1 MRVQTRLIILSLM
14 LLSLSAS
21 AMALTIDVY
30 PRHVQ
35 NSAGDNVNV
44 VFRVTENSTPLNNMA
59 VNFITNLGTLNSTSI
74 LTNASGYG
82 QIFLTS
88 TDSGIATLNAIVG
101 NISNTTNIAFSPVSP
116 QSIII
121 SESKNPVTAGNIT
134 TVRIGMLDQ
143 FGNVNNTAKMT
154 LNITI
159 EDVYG
164 NVNETQIIRTPFTLT
179 HIKASNLTDTGKADI
194 VLTNSVTS
202 DENISLELNS
212 TIAGNINISASSGGV
227 ISSKNIEVLPAE
239 PHGIT
244 LWYNKEYTVNTTSD
258 ITVCVYD
265 MYDNPVRNSL
275 VRFNAAAPAH
285 TIYNSP
291 NKYNSLYLSNPSI
304 ITGIDGLA
312 VTEFRTDKRAGAN
325 TINIT
330 VANTTLGTEITITG
344 LSDVVDNLFLT
355 PSPAFAYANNQDI
368 YKLIAQPVDQFL
380 NPIIPDGFPIN
391 EQVVFYSGSSSA
403 IVTLNQEGKAT
414 MRVGPTPYVENVT
427 INATY
432 RNAGGYTNIT
442 NSTTLKFIPGSNL
455 SLEIYCSPDT
465 LLTQNLN
472 GNHENTVKVVA
483 LDQWGHTLPGVNLTV
498 TTTNSTVGYL
508 SLNGVNATTIH
519 TTTNDF
525 GKATLNYWSTAI
537 PGTTTIR
544 ATAGNATIS
553 APITTKNVPF
563 VSTNISIEPESLNS
577 GGIVN
582 VTTVVS
588 VEGELQVTRPA
599 ASAMLVLDRSG
610 SMDPDYY
617 AGSPLDV
624 VLVIDRSGSMSGT
637 PIVDA
642 KEAAKEFVDNLVSNS
657 KVGIVSFATTSTV
670 NRGMTSLNV
679 YNNRLLVDTSISSL
693 SAGGYTAMGDG
704 MAAANNL
711 LINNGRSES
720 KKVMVVLTDGET
732 NTGSDPEDSIPVANA
747 NGITI
752 YTIGLGDVDESLLDY
767 IASET
772 GGKYYY
778 APDSSQLRSV
788 YNAIAQELSDYD
800 ISDVEYGV
808 EGFTSYDY
816 VFQDSLVNTI
826 PINETIND
834 LKVQL
839 EYENSSYDLHLQL
852 ISPSGVV
859 YGPNHNTTGYYPQSG
874 TSEYIWV
881 QPVSYV
887 YPDDDDDSV
896 ETGNWTVRVTGSG
909 SGSEHFTISTYIDKK
924 SAAQL
929 SSHAFISSFDENRGD
944 KAGLAL
950 YSFEGNSLSDTQASY
965 ILKNSTWVG
974 YFTVQT
980 TGRYNFDL
988 SWDDSS
994 NIEACL
1000 YDGTDLL
1007 DSSSGAGA
1015 CEVSSVLFA
1024 GETYYLDITKGA
1036 VSSDDTHFVVNV
1048 TTLPLDTI
1056 MTAYYD
1062 STVTPKFRTWN
1073 DSQWSIEK
1081 SAKNVGGYPYF
1092 VLLES
1097 IPVRSEIMMVTG
1109 DNDNDINVQMWNGIS
1124 WGSVSELSN
1133 YFNYFN
1139 NYYENFKRGFDVKY
1153 EQLSGDAVVVYM
1165 DRNINFRIPQYKI
1178 WDGSSW
1184 SSASATASTITDPG
1198 KVGWIRLEA
1207 NPKSDEMVLVT
1218 LDSSKYIRA
1227 QAWNGNSWGDPISIT
1242 NNAKTSDY
1250 QCFDVA
1256 YEQSTGRAIIVWADS
1271 NYVKYRIWNGN
1282 SWESEQNLHSFSNS
1296 VCWLK
1301 LAADPHSNNMILLS
1315 QDTANDIYANTWTGS
1330 SWSSSRLLENNAGT
1344 SSRRTVDVAFEQ
1356 SSGTGLVVWGDM
1368 TSIPKYEIWN
1378 GVSWSNE
1385 ASASNFGL
1393 GSTMWVQL
1401 TPDPLSDEI
1410 FLMTSDDSYDLNI
1423 QKWTGSSWSSATEV
1437 ETSSSNSYECFD
1449 IAYNSQEASAESVPV
1464 LWTKWTAEVTST
1476 LNNDSLAHLGNSIDT
1491 ITADG
1496 LTAIDEGLFVAN
1508 NELASVNGSSTIVLM
1523 TDGLDNAGYHSLLKE
1538 AHKAKENNT
1547 VIYTVGFG
1555 KSESEVD
1562 PMLLEVANVTG
1573 GEYYFAPNSSVLKN
1587 IFKGIAE
1594 QITNFSA
1601 QGPVLNIQVP
1611 NNYATYAG
1619 TADATYISGS
1629 SNFTTGDRSSFITP
1643 KYPPRGNGE
1652 PIITTLS
1659 NRSVL
1664 SWQLP
1669 TLSPGEKWGIWY
1681 QMVVEGIGYVPLI
1694 MTESNISYMDLS
1706 GTNIQ
1711 SSLPGG
1717 GSAISGSSAGI
1728 DPDSLGSLTIEANKP
1743 LMLIN
1748 ESSEL
1753 TLEVRDT
1760 TGNYTSAYVILY
1772 TNLGSLNGQEVRV
1785 NVTVDG
1791 RRTLNFLSETAGNA
1805 NIRAYAYNVNNVSDT
1820 KECGKLLVI
1829 RPKGMIRIN

>member
-1 MRVQTRLIILSLM
+1 MKAPTRLMILSLM
-14 LLSLSAS
+14 LLSLSVS

-30 PRHVQ
+30 PLHVQ
-35 NSAGDNVNV
+35 NNAGDNVSIV
-44 VFRVTENSTPLNNMA
+44 VRVTENSSPLSNMA
-59 VNFITNLGTLNSTSI
+59 VNFITNLGTLNSAST

-82 QIFLTS
+82 RVFLT
-88 TDSGIATLNAIVG
+88 TTESGIATLNASVG
-101 NISNTTNIAFSPVSP
+101 SVSKIANITFSPLSP
-116 QSIII
+116 ESIII

-134 TVRIGMLDQ
+134 TVRIGMLDH
-143 FGNVNNTAKMT
+143 FGNVNDTAKMT
-154 LNITI
+154 LNIRI
-159 EDVYG
+159 ENVYG
-164 NVNETQIIRTPFTLT
+164 NVNETQIIRTPYTLT
-179 HIKASNLTDTGKADI
+179 HIKASNLTDTGEADI
-194 VLTNSVTS
+194 DVTNSATY
-202 DENISLELNS
+202 DQNITLELNS
-212 TIAGNINISASSGGV
+212 TIGGNINITASFGGV
-227 ISSKNIEVLPAE
+227 NNSKKIEVLPAE

-244 LWYNKEYTVNTTSD
+244 LWYNKEYTVNTTSH

-265 MYDNPVRNSL
+265 MYGNPVTNSL
-275 VRFNAAAPAH
+275 VRFNATAPLH
-285 TIYNSP
+285 TMYNSP
-291 NKYNSLYLSNPSI
+291 NEYNSLHLSNQNI

-330 VANTTLGTEITITG
+330 IANTSLGGEIAITG
-344 LSDVVDNLFLT
+344 LADAVDNLFLI
-355 PSPAFAYANNQDI
+355 PSPAFAYANNQDT

-414 MRVGPTPYVENVT
+414 MRVGPTPYVENVS

-455 SLEIYCSPDT
+455 SLVIYCSPDT

-472 GNHENTVKVVA
+472 GNHESTVKVVA

-525 GKATLNYWSTAI
+525 GKATLNYWSSNV
-537 PGTTTIR
+537 PGTATII
-544 ATAGNATIS
+544 ATAGNATVS

-563 VSTNISIEPESLNS
+563 VSTDVSIEPESLNS

-624 VLVIDRSGSMSGT
+624 VLVLDRSGSMSGA
-637 PIVDA
+637 PIADA
-642 KEAAKEFVDNLVSNS
+642 KEAAKEFVANLVSNS
-657 KVGIVSFATTSTV
+657 KVGVVSFATTCTV
-670 NRGMTSLNV
+670 NRGMTSLNI
-679 YNNRLLVDTSISSL
+679 YNNKLLVDTSISSL
-693 SAGGYTAMGDG
+693 SANGYTAMGYG
-704 MAAANNL
+704 MANASIM
-711 LINNGRSES
+711 LINDGRSDS
-720 KKVMVVLTDGET
+720 RKVMIVLTDGVT
-732 NTGSDPEDSIPVANA
+732 NRGSDPRDLIPVANA
-747 NGITI
+747 NGIKI
-752 YTIGLGDVDESLLDY
+752 YTIGLGDVDESLLDH

-778 APDSSQLRSV
+778 APDSSQLRSI

-800 ISDVEYGV
+800 ISSVEYGV

-816 VFQDSLVNTI
+816 VFQDSVVNTI

-834 LKVQL
+834 LKVKL
-839 EYENSSYDLHLQL
+839 EWENSSSDLHLQL
-852 ISPSGVV
+852 TSPSGMV
-859 YGPNHNTTGYYPQSG
+859 YGTNDNTTGYYPESD

-887 YPDDDDDSV
+887 YPDDDADTV
-896 ETGNWTVRVTGSG
+896 EIGNWTVRVTGSA
-909 SGSEHFTISTYIDKK
+909 STTEHFSISTYIDKK
-924 SAAQL
+924 SAAKL
-929 SSHAFISSFDENRGD
+929 SSHSFISSFDESRGD

-950 YSFEGNSLSDTQASY
+950 YSFEGNSLSASQSSY

-1000 YDGTDLL
+1000 YDGTDLM
-1007 DSSSGAGA
+1007 DSSSGTGN
-1015 CEVSSVLFA
+1015 CEVSSILYA
-1024 GETYYLDITKGA
+1024 GETYYLDVTKGA
-1036 VSSDDTHFVVNV
+1036 VSPNDTHFVINV
-1048 TTLPLDTI
+1048 TTLPLDTM
-1056 MTAYYD
+1056 MTAYSD
-1062 STVTPKFRTWN
+1062 TSVKPKFRTWN
-1073 DSQWSIEK
+1073 SSQWSLEK
-1081 SAKNVGGYPYF
+1081 SAKNIDANPYF
-1092 VLLES
+1092 VVLES
-1097 IPVRSEIMMVTG
+1097 SQTRPEIMIVTG
-1109 DNDNDINVQMWNGIS
+1109 DNSSDVNVQMWNGVS
-1124 WGSVSELSN
+1124 WGSVRELSN
-1133 YFNYFN
+1133 NLDSSA
-1139 NYYENFKRGFDVKY
+1139 KKGFDIKY
-1153 EQLSGDAVVVYM
+1153 EQKSGDAVAVYM
-1165 DRNINFRIPQYKI
+1165 NKSISNRIPQYRI

-1184 SSASATASTITDPG
+1184 SSASATTSTITGSG
-1198 KVGWIRLEA
+1198 KVGWVRLEA
-1207 NPKSDEMVLVT
+1207 SPNSDEMVLVSV
-1218 LDSSKYIRA
+1218 DSIKYIRA
-1227 QAWNGNSWGDPISIT
+1227 QVWNGNSWGDPISIT

-1256 YEQSTGRAIIVWADS
+1256 YEQSTGRAMVVWADS
-1271 NYVKYRIWNGN
+1271 SYVKYRIWNGV
-1282 SWESEQNLHSFSNS
+1282 SWESEQNLYSSSNS
-1296 VCWLK
+1296 VYWLK
-1301 LAADPHSNNMILLS
+1301 LAEDPKSSKMILVS
-1315 QDTANDIYANTWTGS
+1315 QDNANDIYTNTWTGS

-1356 SSGTGLVVWGDM
+1356 SSGTGLVVWGD
-1368 TSIPKYEIWN
+1368 TSSTPKYRTWN

-1385 ASASNFGL
+1385 ASASNFGS
-1393 GSTMWVQL
+1393 GYPMWVQL
-1401 TPDPLSDEI
+1401 TPDPSSDEI

-1423 QKWTGSSWSSATEV
+1423 QKWTGSSWSSTTEV

-1449 IAYNSQEASAESVPV
+1449 IAYNSQEASVQSTPV
-1464 LWTKWTAEVTST
+1464 LWTEWTAEVTST

-1508 NELASVNGSSTIVLM
+1508 KELASVNGSSTIVLM

-1538 AHKAKENNT
+1538 AYKAKENNT
-1547 VIYTVGFG
+1547 IIYTVGFG

-1562 PMLLEVANVTG
+1562 PVLLEIANVTG
-1573 GEYYFAPNSSVLKN
+1573 GDYYFAPNSSVLKN

-1611 NNYATYAG
+1611 HNYAISG
-1619 TADATYISGS
+1619 GIADATYISGS

-1643 KYPPRGNGE
+1643 KYPQRGNAE
-1652 PIITTLS
+1652 PAITTLS

-1669 TLSPGEKWGIWY
+1669 TLSPGEKWGVWY
-1681 QMVVEGIGYVPLI
+1681 QMVVEGTGYVPLV
-1694 MTESNISYMDLS
+1694 MAESNISYVDLS

-1717 GSAISGSSAGI
+1717 GSAIGGSSGGI
-1728 DPDSLGSLTIEANKP
+1728 NPYPLGSITMVASKP
-1743 LMLIN
+1743 MMLIN
-1748 ESSEL
+1748 ESSQL
-1753 TLEVRDT
+1753 TLEVKDI
-1760 TGNYTSAYVILY
+1760 TGNYTSAYVVLY
-1772 TNLGSLNGQEVRV
+1772 TSLGSLNGQQIPV
-1785 NVTVDG
+1785 NITVNG
-1791 RRTLNFLSETAGNA
+1791 SRTLTFSSIMAGNA
-1805 NIRAYAYNVNNVSDT
+1805 YVTASAYNVNNVSDT